1 MDEWKRGW
9 RVALG
14 AALGAGFGMS
24 LFYYVFSLF
33 TIPITTELG
42 ISRGEFANYQALLIV
57 GALTAPLMGRW
68 LDRAGFHRVFGINMA
83 IIVAA
88 HIAMATI
95 VDSVFT
101 FICVVLVYGV
111 AGIGA
116 GQIVSTR
123 PVSAWFDQQRGM
135 ALGLIAIGPAITTFI
150 ASFFLPALI
159 EAEGWRAGFWVLAA
173 LAAFVGLPLA
183 LWLIRDAP
191 GEAKFVAPPK
201 TPEDM
206 SFLREVDFWVMAAAM
221 LCLSAPGAGV
231 ISQMSPLVQDEGIGA
246 TVAGAAIGAY
256 ALGQVGGRVVAGWFL
271 DRANPRIV
279 ALIFTAV
286 PATGLLALGLFSL
299 PLWAAVAAVGLVGIQ
314 HGSEIDFFAYFA
326 SRRFGITNYGA
337 SYGAL
342 TAVGWI
348 GTPTG
353 ILLFGWLYTA
363 KGSYALAE
371 IFAAVMLI
379 AGGLLLACVRIERSG
394 LSTTTE

>member
-1 MDEWKRGW
+1 
-9 RVALG
+9 
-14 AALGAGFGMS
+14 MS

-42 ISRGEFANYQALLIV
+42 ISRGEFANIQALLIV
-57 GALTAPLMGRW
+57 GALTAPFIGQW

-95 VDSVFT
+95 VNSAFAFV
-101 FICVVLVYGV
+101 CVTLVYGI

-116 GQIVSTR
+116 GQIAFTR
-123 PVSAWFDQQRGM
+123 PISAWFDQKRGM

-173 LAAFVGLPLA
+173 LAGLIGLPMA
-183 LWLIRDAP
+183 LWLVRDAP
-191 GEAKFVAPPK
+191 SDVAFKPPPK
-201 TPEDM
+201 AQRDT
-206 SFLREVDFWVMAAAM
+206 SFLRERDFWVMAAAM

-246 TVAGAAIGAY
+246 TAAGAAIGAY
-256 ALGQVGGRVVAGWFL
+256 ALGQVGGRIVAGWFL
-271 DRANPRIV
+271 DHANPRVV

-286 PATGLLALGLFSL
+286 PALGLLALGLFSL

-326 SRRFGITNYGA
+326 SRRFGIQHYGA
-337 SYGAL
+337 TYGAL
-342 TAVGWI
+342 VAVGWI

-363 KGSYALAE
+363 RGSYAVAE
-371 IFAAVMLI
+371 IIAAVMLL
-379 AGGLLLACVRIERSG
+379 GGGILLACVKIDAQ
-394 LSTTTE
+394 TADKA